1 MGHSSDIY
9 LVDVASFRQL
19 YRLNLYVWVAVMESL
34 EGSIEGGTLRSL
46 A

>member
-19 YRLNLYVWVAVMESL
+19 YRLNMYVWVAVIECL
-34 EGSIEGGTLRSL
+34 EGSIECGPLRSL